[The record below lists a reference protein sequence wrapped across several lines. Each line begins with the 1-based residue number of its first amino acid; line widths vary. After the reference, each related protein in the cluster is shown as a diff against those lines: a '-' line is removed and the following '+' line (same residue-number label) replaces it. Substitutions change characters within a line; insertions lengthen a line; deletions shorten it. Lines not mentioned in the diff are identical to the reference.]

1 MDKIKIYNL
10 EVYANHG
17 VFPEETALG
26 QKFLI
31 SATLY
36 TDLRSAGKED
46 DLTKSIHYGEVC
58 TLITAYMKN
67 HTFKLIESVT
77 EHLAEE
83 LLLTYNGLK
92 KVVLEVKKPW
102 APIGLPLETVSIEIE
117 RQWHTAYVALGSNM
131 GDKNRYLKE
140 AVEKL
145 KKDRHCRVAQVS
157 DFICTKPYGYLEQ
170 EEFLNGCVELL
181 TLYSPFELLDKLHE
195 LEREAERV
203 REIHWGPRT
212 LDLDLI
218 FYDEEII
225 SSENLCV
232 PHVDMHNRGFVLEP
246 LKQIAPYWRHPVFG
260 KTVEQLAEQ
269 LKSM

>member
-26 QKFLI
+26 QKFLV

-36 TDLRSAGKED
+36 ADITRAGRED

-58 TLITAYMKN
+58 SFITAYMKE

-83 LLLTYNGLK
+83 LLLAYGGLK
-92 KVVLEVKKPW
+92 KVLLEVKKPW
-102 APIGLPLETVSIEIE
+102 APIGLPLETVSVEIE
-117 RQWHTAYVALGSNM
+117 RQWHTAYVALGSNI
-131 GDKNRYLKE
+131 GDKKKYLEE
-140 AVEKL
+140 AVAKL
-145 KKDRHCRVAQVS
+145 KNDKKCRLGKVS
-157 DFICTKPYGYLEQ
+157 DFICTEPYGYLEQ
-170 EEFLNGCVELL
+170 EDFLNGCVELF
-181 TLYSPFELLDKLHE
+181 TLYNPFELLDRLHE
-195 LEREAERV
+195 LENEAERA
-203 REIHWGPRT
+203 RKIHWGPRT

-225 SSENLCV
+225 CSENLSV
-232 PHVDMHNRGFVLEP
+232 PHIDMQNRSFVLEP
-246 LKQIAPYWRHPVFG
+246 LKQIAPCFRHPVFG
-260 KTVEQLAEQ
+260 KTVAQMAEQ
-269 LKSM
+269 LKRT